1 MHPDALA
8 QLRKLDREDLG
19 MMLRVLHGAKKALKA
34 RDECGDPVIAGSRG
48 AIWACNGTFSIFV
61 KCCESRKRWN
71 NIKRAT
77 AGFAVCT
84 MDGDD
89 EGVLRLTRLPSGEEI
104 ALVRKIDHADGKLGG
119 RSAQPPQFRPSGKT
133 GIAYRG
139 WRLGATGLGLGRAAA
154 GPNWGIRSIRSGA
167 RAMMDEE
174 LTAHAEKSDGY
185 HDVTPG

>member
-19 MMLRVLHGAKKALKA
+19 VMLRVLHGAKKALKA
-34 RDECGDPVIAGSRG
+34 RDEHDPVIAGSRG
-48 AIWACNGTFSIFV
+48 AIRACNGRFSIFV

-89 EGVLRLTRLPSGEEI
+89 EGVLRLTRLPVGEEI
-104 ALVRKIDHADGKLGG
+104 ALVRKIVGLRQTMPMASSAADRLN
-119 RSAQPPQFRPSGKT
+119 RPSSGP
-133 GIAYRG
+133 
-139 WRLGATGLGLGRAAA
+139 LGRPGSLTGTGRA
-154 GPNWGIRSIRSGA
+154 G
-167 RAMMDEE
+167 
-174 LTAHAEKSDGY
+174 
-185 HDVTPG
+185 TPGSATVGAQQALTGASGPSGQERAP

>member
-8 QLRKLDREDLG
+8 QIRKLDREDLG
-19 MMLRVLHGAKKALKA
+19 VMLRVLHGAKKALKA

-48 AIWACNGTFSIFV
+48 AIRACNGTFSIFV

-89 EGVLRLTRLPSGEEI
+89 EGVLRLTRLPEGEEI
-104 ALVRKIDHADGKLGG
+104 ALVRKIVGIRQTLTMPSSAADRLN
-119 RSAQPPQFRPSGKT
+119 RPSSGP
-133 GIAYRG
+133 
-139 WRLGATGLGLGRAAA
+139 LGRPGSPTRA
-154 GPNWGIRSIRSGA
+154 GGW
-167 RAMMDEE
+167 E
-174 LTAHAEKSDGY
+174 
-185 HDVTPG
+185 TPGSDPVGPQQALTGASGPSGQERAP